1 MKELENFQSFRG
13 DTIEHYDP
21 DMGDKDKQ
29 QFVDFFFIKSYAAD
43 KNEFCHSSHRRTR
56 EIGFTA
62 SRSKSQTFDPYRI
75 LRIVTDNIGQQVL
88 HVLEEKAAEGVEVRI
103 LYDAFG
109 SHGTKAKDFN
119 RLIKMVDMSIHLL
132 PHKGHYFVSD

>member
-1 MKELENFQSFRG
+1 M
-13 DTIEHYDP
+13 
-21 DMGDKDKQ
+21 
-29 QFVDFFFIKSYAAD
+29 
-43 KNEFCHSSHRRTR
+43 
-56 EIGFTA
+56 
-62 SRSKSQTFDPYRI
+62 
-75 LRIVTDNIGQQVL
+75 TDNIGQQVL

-132 PHKGHYFVSD
+132 PHKGHYFVSRLNYHDHRKIVVIDGKISYTGGFNIANQYVNTTKIRLLARYAYTDFRCRFFFAPASLLNRLERLGT